1 MWLVYSGVI
10 CVGKPFSLIHLFGL
24 RLSLDFPK
32 TQLPF
37 LAKWSDQMKNGH
49 LLARVPYRG
58 QDFLFYK
65 ETKSGSCR
73 F

>member
-1 MWLVYSGVI
+1 MCREAFPLTH
-10 CVGKPFSLIHLFGL
+10 PFGL

-32 TQLPF
+32 TLLPV
-37 LAKWSDQMKNGH
+37 LAKWSDQIEEWH

-65 ETKSGSCR
+65 ETKSRS
-73 F
+73 